1 MRILVTGGAGFIGR
15 HVIKLLAGHP
25 HHYEVIVLDSFE
37 EVVHGPAPDPAVD
50 GALQVF
56 DDNVEDLEAALNAL
70 DGCEAVIHLAAGVS
84 VEASYAQPSRFV
96 RTNSLGTAV
105 FWEAIRLVGT
115 IRHVIV
121 ASSMSVYGEGS
132 RDRGMVETDFC
143 QPASIYGL
151 SKYESEQLSLL
162 AGKLYD
168 IPVTALRLW
177 NTYGPGQSL
186 TNTETGVVAI
196 FASRLLAGVP
206 PIVYDNGGQLRDF
219 VHVDDV
225 ARAFA
230 AALDSRTPGVF
241 NIGMA
246 RPHTVWHVADQL
258 SNLLTEGRVRP
269 QLALRHRPGDIRFC
283 YADITQAS
291 RLLRWEPH
299 VDLAAGLAAYA
310 DLLLA
315 EHKPGQV

>member
-1 MRILVTGGAGFIGR
+1 MRVLVTGGAGFIGR
-15 HVIKLLAGHP
+15 HVIKLLAPSHDI
-25 HHYEVIVLDSFE
+25 VVLDSFE
-37 EVVHGPAPDPAVD
+37 EVVHGEAHYYDSHCVE
-50 GALQVF
+50 GAEQIVRRPI
-56 DDNVEDLEAALNAL
+56 EDLDACVYAIE
-70 DGCEAVIHLAAGVS
+70 GCEAVVHLAAGVS
-84 VEASYAQPSRFV
+84 VGASFDQPSRFV

-105 FWEAIRLVGT
+105 LWEAIHRVGFVQ
-115 IRHVIV
+115 HVIV

-143 QPASIYGL
+143 RPASIYGL

-186 TNTETGVVAI
+186 TNAETGVVAI
-196 FASRLLAGVP
+196 FASRLLAGVSP
-206 PIVYDNGGQLRDF
+206 VVYDNGGQLRDF
-219 VHVDDV
+219 IHVNDV
-225 ARAFA
+225 ARAFV

-246 RPHTVWHVADQL
+246 TPHTVWHVADQL

-291 RLLRWEPH
+291 RLLRWAPR

-315 EHKPGQV
+315 K

>member
-1 MRILVTGGAGFIGR
+1 MKILVTGGAGFIGR
-15 HVIKLLAGHP
+15 HVIKQLAPSHDI
-25 HHYEVIVLDSFE
+25 VVLDSFE
-37 EVVHGPAPDPAVD
+37 EVVHGETHYYDSHCVE
-50 GALQVF
+50 GAEQIVRRTI
-56 DDNVEDLEAALNAL
+56 EDLDACVYSIE
-70 DGCEAVIHLAAGVS
+70 GCEAVVHLAAGVS
-84 VEASYAQPSRFV
+84 VEGSFSQPSRFV

-105 FWEAIRLVGT
+105 LWEAIHHQVDN
-115 IRHVIV
+115 IKHVIV
-121 ASSMSVYGEGS
+121 ASSMSVYGEGF

-143 QPASIYGL
+143 RPASIYGL

-168 IPVTALRLW
+168 IPVTALRVW

-186 TNTETGVVAI
+186 TNAETGVVAI

-206 PIVYDNGGQLRDF
+206 PVVYDNGGQLRDF
-219 VHVDDV
+219 IHVDDV
-225 ARAFA
+225 ARAFV

-241 NIGMA
+241 NIGIA
-246 RPHTVWHVADQL
+246 APHTVWHVADQL

-291 RLLRWEPH
+291 RLLRWEPR

-315 EHKPGQV
+315 KHKAG